1 MEFYREY
8 LTSQYVKIHRWI
20 ILLFFFIISMKYG
33 VSQEVYTIHYN
44 ETQGKQK
51 LPKYLKC
58 DTSKKNQN
66 IQKKY
71 EN

>member
-1 MEFYREY
+1 
-8 LTSQYVKIHRWI
+8 
-20 ILLFFFIISMKYG
+20 MKYG

-44 ETQGKQK
+44 EIQGKQK

-66 IQKKY
+66 IQKKIRELNLDFIERGY
-71 EN
+71 FLNEISLKDSSKNAS